1 MPKTSGQKCKLLYL
15 HKILSEQSDEAHPLS
30 VNELIAKLGEYGISA
45 ERKSI
50 YSDLEAL
57 EQYGVDL
64 VQTRDTTTRYFVGQ
78 RLFDV
83 AELQLLANAVASS
96 KFIAEQKSA
105 KLIQK
110 ITSLASVH
118 TAGRIN
124 RQIYLLNR
132 RKHDNERIFYNI
144 DRIHEAI
151 GEKRAVSFRYFEY
164 TLKKEKQYR
173 RGGERYEAVPFA
185 LCWDDDNYYMI
196 AYYPR
201 YNAVS
206 NFRVD
211 RMEAVELGEVAEV
224 GELREKFAV
233 ETHTQG
239 LFSMYS
245 GKRVLAKIA
254 FAPHLIGAVLDRFGR
269 DVALIAQEDGWFA
282 IAADVI
288 VSPAF
293 WGWLFQF
300 GADARV
306 IAPTDLVDAARE
318 EAKKIC
324 GLYAAQETEGERI

>member
-1 MPKTSGQKCKLLYL
+1 MAKASGQKLKMLYL
-15 HKILSEQSDEAHPLS
+15 HKILLEESDEEHPLS
-30 VNELIAKLGEYGISA
+30 VRDLIDRLREYGITA

-50 YSDLEAL
+50 YSDLEEL
-57 EQYGVDL
+57 EAFGVDL
-64 VQTRDTTTRYFVGQ
+64 VQTRDTTTRYFIGQ
-78 RLFDV
+78 RVFDV
-83 AELQLLANAVASS
+83 AELQLLANAAASS
-96 KFIAEQKSA
+96 KFIDEQKSA
-105 KLIQK
+105 KLIRK
-110 ITSLASVH
+110 ITSLASTH

-132 RKHDNERIFYNI
+132 RKHDNDRVLYNI

-151 GEKRAVSFRYFEY
+151 GETCAVTFRYFEY

-173 RGGERYEAVPFA
+173 RGGETYTAIPYA

-201 YNAVS
+201 YGSIS

-211 RMEAVELGEVAEV
+211 RMESVALGEPDPDPSRRAAFDVQAY
-224 GELREKFAV
+224 
-233 ETHTQG
+233 TQG
-239 LFSMYS
+239 LFSMF
-245 GKRVLAKIA
+245 GGERVLARIA

-269 DVALIAQEDGWFA
+269 DVALVEEADGWFS

-306 IAPTDLVDAARE
+306 VAPASLVKLAGK

-324 GLYAAQETEGERI
+324 ERYAAE